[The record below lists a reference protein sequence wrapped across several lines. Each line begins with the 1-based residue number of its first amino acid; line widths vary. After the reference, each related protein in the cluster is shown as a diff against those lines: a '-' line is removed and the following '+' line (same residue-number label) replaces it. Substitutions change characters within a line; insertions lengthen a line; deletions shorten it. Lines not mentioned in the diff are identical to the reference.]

1 MSLKR
6 DIGCTSIVLIFQNIN
21 ILKNVKIYKCKTIK
35 NVHGPIK
42 LRIVRLDSELLL
54 ILIKVYTIIT
64 SSFQQHRKAQHTLH
78 NADTFLFIAATT
90 FYL

>member
-21 ILKNVKIYKCKTIK
+21 ILKNVKIYKY
-35 NVHGPIK
+35 VHGPIK

-64 SSFQQHRKAQHTLH
+64 SCFQQHRKAQHTLH